1 MGLDPRHLLVFRAVA
16 RRGGFS
22 RAARE
27 IGRSQPTV
35 TLAIQTL
42 ERELGVRLLDRTARG
57 ARLTAAGQA
66 LLDRATPLLEGLE
79 RLPALLREANEGR
92 MEGPLRVGAGEGP
105 VLYLLPRPLQAL
117 RRRHPDLRVVVRNQ
131 SVEDTIAMLHS
142 GELDFGLRSL
152 ERVPAGLQYRQAL
165 TFDRLL
171 IGPRGHP
178 ALRGRRPAIGDLAR
192 HPFVMPWLRS
202 TTRRL
207 VERAFRA
214 RGLEPEVAVEA
225 GGWAIIKRYVAA
237 GLGIA
242 VVPSFC
248 LEPTDT
254 RVLAA
259 RPVTHLFGP
268 DAYGI
273 VSRRDWP
280 LSRAARTLVHLID
293 PGFPSED
300 D

>member
-1 MGLDPRHLLVFRAVA
+1 MGLDPRHLLAFRAVA
-16 RRGGFS
+16 RRGGFG

-66 LLDRATPLLEGLE
+66 LLDRAGPLLEELE
-79 RLPALLREANEGR
+79 RLPALLREASAGR
-92 MEGPLRVGAGEGP
+92 LEGPVRVGAGEGP
-105 VLYLLPRPLQAL
+105 VLYLLPRRLQAF
-117 RRRHPDLRVVVRNQ
+117 RRRHPGIRVIVRNQ
-131 SVEDTIAMLHS
+131 PVEDTIAMLQS

-152 ERVPAGLQYRQAL
+152 ARVPAGLEYRQAL
-165 TFDRLL
+165 TFERLL
-171 IGPRGHP
+171 IGTRHHA
-178 ALRGRRPAIGDLAR
+178 ALRARRPTLEDLAR
-192 HPFVMPWLRS
+192 HPFVMPWPRS

-214 RGLEPEVAVEA
+214 HGLEPGVAVEA

-248 LEPTDT
+248 LEPGDART
-254 RVLAA
+254 LAA
-259 RPVTHLFGP
+259 RSLTHLLGP
-268 DAYGI
+268 DTYGI
-273 VSRRDWP
+273 VTRRDRP
-280 LSRAARTLVHLID
+280 LSRAAGALVSLID
-293 PGFPSED
+293 PGFPMND
-300 D
+300 G

>member
-1 MGLDPRHLLVFRAVA
+1 VGLDPRHLLAFRAVA
-16 RRGGFS
+16 RRGGFG

-27 IGRSQPTV
+27 ISRSQPTV
-35 TLAIQTL
+35 TLAVQTL
-42 ERELGVRLLDRTARG
+42 ERELGVRLLDRTGRG

-79 RLPALLREANEGR
+79 RLPAVLREAREGR
-92 MEGPLRVGAGEGP
+92 LEGPVRVGAGEGP

-117 RRRHPDLRVVVRNQ
+117 RRRHPDLRVIVRNQ
-131 SVEDTIAMLHS
+131 SVEDTIAMLQS

-152 ERVPAGLQYRQAL
+152 ERVPAGLEYRQAL

-171 IGPRGHP
+171 IGRKDHP
-178 ALRGRRPAIGDLAR
+178 ALRGRRPAMEDLAR
-192 HPFVMPWLRS
+192 HSWVMPWPRS

-207 VERAFRA
+207 VERGLRSH
-214 RGLEPEVAVEA
+214 GLEPEVAVEA

-248 LEPTDT
+248 LESADT
-254 RVLAA
+254 RALTV
-259 RPVTHLFGP
+259 RSVTHLFGP

-273 VSRRDWP
+273 VTRRDRP

-293 PGFPSED
+293 PSFPG
-300 D
+300 

>member
-1 MGLDPRHLLVFRAVA
+1 MGLDLRHLRAFRAVA
-16 RRGGFS
+16 RRGGFG

-27 IGRSQPTV
+27 LGRSQPTV
-35 TLAIQTL
+35 SLAIQAL
-42 ERELGVRLLDRTARG
+42 ERDLGLRLLDRTARG

-66 LLDRATPLLEGLE
+66 LLDRAGPLLEELE
-79 RLPALLREANEGR
+79 RLPALLREVNAGPV
-92 MEGPLRVGAGEGP
+92 EGPVRVGAGEGP
-105 VLYLLPRPLQAL
+105 VLYLLPRPLRAF
-117 RRRHPDLRVVVRNQ
+117 RRRHPAVRVVVRNQ
-131 SVEDTIAMLHS
+131 PVEDTLAMLGS

-152 ERVPAGLQYRQAL
+152 ERVPAGLEYRPAL
-165 TFDRLL
+165 TFDRLV
-171 IGPRGHP
+171 IAPRGHA
-178 ALRGRRPAIGDLAR
+178 ALRASRPTVPDLAR
-192 HPFVMPWLRS
+192 HPFVMPWPRS

-248 LEPTDT
+248 LEPGDA
-254 RVLAA
+254 RALGA

-273 VSRRDWP
+273 VTRRDRP
-280 LSRAARTLVHLID
+280 LSRAARALAGLVA
-293 PGFPSED
+293 PGFPVTD
-300 D
+300 G